1 MRLFLDTA
9 NVEEVRAAVAWGV
22 VDGVTTNPTLMAKA
36 GGDPEATLRELAR
49 LVPGPVSAEVIATDA
64 DGMVAEGRH
73 LAALAEN
80 IVVKVPVTPAGLEA
94 THRLSAEGI
103 RVNATL
109 IFQPAQ
115 ALLAA
120 RAGAAFVSPF
130 VGRLDDVGEDGIGV
144 VADVVDI
151 FRTHGLTTQV
161 LAASIRHPRHV
172 VEAARVGADIATV
185 PFSVLMQLVQHPL
198 TESGLQRFLKDW
210 QAVQQRV

>member
-9 NVEEVRAAVAWGV
+9 NVEEVHTAVAWGV

-36 GGDPEATLRELAR
+36 GGDPQAILRQLAR
-49 LVPGPVSAEVIATDA
+49 LVPGPISAEVIATDA
-64 DGMVAEGRH
+64 EGMVEEGRR
-73 LAALAEN
+73 LASLAEN
-80 IVVKVPVTPAGLEA
+80 IVVKVPLTPAGLEA

-130 VGRLDDVGEDGIGV
+130 VGRLDDVGGDGIGV
-144 VADVVDI
+144 VAEVVEI
-151 FRTHGLTTQV
+151 FRTHRLTTQV

-172 VEAARVGADIATV
+172 VEAARVGADIATM
-185 PFSVLMQLVQHPL
+185 PYSVLLQLVQHPL

-210 QAVQQRV
+210 QAVQQRL